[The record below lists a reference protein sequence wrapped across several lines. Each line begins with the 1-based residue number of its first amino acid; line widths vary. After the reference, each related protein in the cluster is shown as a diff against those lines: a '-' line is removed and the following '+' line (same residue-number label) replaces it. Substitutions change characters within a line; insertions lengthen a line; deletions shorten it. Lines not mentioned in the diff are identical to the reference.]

1 MLSRVKRHFFVGIF
15 TLAPFALTLYLLL
28 IFGRW
33 FDALFQ
39 PAIQVI
45 HRPFFDGPIPG
56 LGIIVGLV
64 IIILVGMMAPSFLGK
79 QVMRIS
85 EVIVVKIPLA
95 KAVYSATKQIFD
107 AFSQPSGERFS
118 RVVIVPFLRE
128 GSYAVGFVT
137 KEVSQGWVPGKPE
150 TKLSVFVP
158 TAPNPTSGFLIFI
171 NPKETYPL
179 DLTIEDGLKLVLS
192 AGLAK
197 PAGTSLEDIK
207 AALPKSNKE

>member
-1 MLSRVKRHFFVGIF
+1 MGIF

-45 HRPFFDGPIPG
+45 HRPFFEGPIPG
-56 LGIIVGLV
+56 LGILVGL
-64 IIILVGMMAPSFLGK
+64 IIILLVGMVAPSFLGK

-85 EVIVVKIPLA
+85 EVIVAKIPLA

-107 AFSQPSGERFS
+107 AFSQPGGERFS

-128 GSYAVGFVT
+128 GTYAVGFVT
-137 KEVSQGWVPGKPE
+137 KEVPGGWVPGKPE

-171 NPKETYPL
+171 NPEETFPL
-179 DLTIEDGLKLVLS
+179 DLSIEDGLKLVLS
-192 AGLAK
+192 AGLARPGGARLDEITAK
-197 PAGTSLEDIK
+197 I
-207 AALPKSNKE
+207 PKNH